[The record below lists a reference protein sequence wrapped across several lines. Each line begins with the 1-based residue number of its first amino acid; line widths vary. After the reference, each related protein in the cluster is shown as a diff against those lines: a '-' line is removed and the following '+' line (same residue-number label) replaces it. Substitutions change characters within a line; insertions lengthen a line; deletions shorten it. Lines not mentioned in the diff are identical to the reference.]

1 MKGKILLAGLAVGL
15 LLAGAVEAKGAKG
28 DFVLALHYTAPES
41 EESDV
46 SLASGLSGKPIKL
59 SITDGRKASDP
70 AVIGESSDDDDKV
83 WPVRTSNDLASW
95 ADEVLQKSAS
105 EWGVKTADNAP
116 LTLSG
121 ELTSLKLVESNKAV
135 GSTYRV
141 ELEVSFSLNDAKGK
155 TLWSGT
161 VPGDT
166 TRYGK
171 KRSADNANEVMR
183 DALREAYTDLFNTP
197 ELQAA
202 WAGNAKP

>member
-1 MKGKILLAGLAVGL
+1 MKGKILLAGLMAGL
-15 LLAGAVEAKGAKG
+15 LLAGVAGARGSKGV
-28 DFVLALHYTAPES
+28 FTIALHYTPPDS

-46 SLASGLSGKPIKL
+46 SLASGLSDKPLKL
-59 SITDGRKASDP
+59 SIADGRKASDP

-83 WPVRTSNDLASW
+83 WPVQTSNDLASW
-95 ADEVLQKSAS
+95 ANEVLQKSAA

-121 ELTSLKLVESNKAV
+121 ELTKLQLVESNKAV

-141 ELEVSFSLNDAKGK
+141 ELEVAFSLTDGKGRS
-155 TLWSGT
+155 LWSGT
-161 VPGDT
+161 IPGDT

-183 DALREAYTDLFNTP
+183 DALREAYTDLFNDSG
-197 ELQAA
+197 LQAA
-202 WAGNAKP
+202 WGKNP

>member
-1 MKGKILLAGLAVGL
+1 
-15 LLAGAVEAKGAKG
+15 
-28 DFVLALHYTAPES
+28 
-41 EESDV
+41 
-46 SLASGLSGKPIKL
+46 
-59 SITDGRKASDP
+59 
-70 AVIGESSDDDDKV
+70 
-83 WPVRTSNDLASW
+83 VRTSNDLASW
-95 ADEVLQKSAS
+95 ADEVLQKSAA
-105 EWGVKTADNAP
+105 EWGVKTADDAP

-121 ELTSLKLVESNKAV
+121 ELTKLQLVESNKAV

-141 ELEVSFSLNDAKGK
+141 ELEVSFSLKDAKGRI
-155 TLWSGT
+155 LWSGT

-171 KRSADNANEVMR
+171 KRSAENANEVMR